1 MSDERWVTRRD
12 QERVV
17 VNRES
22 HEVPR
27 PPKRRILDELAP
39 ALDPALR
46 DMPEWPGEPVESGPN
61 PVEVERMDPF
71 SRLLADAQD
80 RARSDERVREYL
92 AGHRHAFLGASLL
105 DVKEAGRTVVVLVYD
120 YERNTAL
127 EITLA
132 GEGEAFEVVG
142 VEDVRYQPPPSD
154 EEIQR
159 ATELARSDERV
170 AGHLSDDLE
179 STAILV
185 SDVEQGDRHYGFRR
199 IEIGFGRPDERL
211 PRVRALVDL
220 SEERVLGVGADHHQG
235 GDEGGRS

>member
-1 MSDERWVTRRD
+1 
-12 QERVV
+12 

-22 HEVPR
+22 HEIPR
-27 PPKRRILDELAP
+27 PPKRRILDEPAP

-61 PVEVERMDPF
+61 PVEVERTDPF

-80 RARSDERVREYL
+80 RARSDERVREHL

-105 DVKEAGRTVVVLVYD
+105 DAKEERRTAVVLAYD

-127 EITLA
+127 EVTLA
-132 GEGEAFEVVG
+132 GEGEEFDVVG
-142 VEDVRYQPPPSD
+142 VEDVHYQPPPSD

-185 SDVEQGDRHYGFRR
+185 SDVEQGDRHHGFRR

-211 PRVRALVDL
+211 PRVRALGDPRG
-220 SEERVLGVGADHHQG
+220 ERVLGGGGDHHQG
-235 GDEGGRS
+235 GDESGQS